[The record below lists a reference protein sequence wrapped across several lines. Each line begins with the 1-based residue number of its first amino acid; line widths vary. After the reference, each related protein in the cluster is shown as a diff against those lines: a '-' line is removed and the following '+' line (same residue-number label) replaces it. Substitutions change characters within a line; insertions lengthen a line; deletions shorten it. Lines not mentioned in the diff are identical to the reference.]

1 VSKIKK
7 VESELSIKELS
18 LEKGK
23 NFGIEELIYKGRYTQ
38 KEQSFIREAYNFA
51 LKAHENQKRFSGE
64 PFITHP
70 LEVTKL
76 LADMGFDAIMIVAA
90 LLHDTVEDTGITL
103 QEIESRFGQEVAN
116 LVDGVTKISRIKSEN
131 IKQRQAENI
140 RKMLFSMVG
149 DIRVILI
156 KLTDKLHNMRTLH
169 YLDREK
175 AQRIARETLDIY
187 APLAGR
193 LGMARI
199 KAELE
204 DLALKCLEPE
214 FYEDLKNYITQ
225 KKVGREEYIRSVENI
240 LRREFEEYGIVA
252 QIQGRAKHFYSI
264 YRKMKEKDKT
274 FDEIFDLYAIR
285 IITETVKECYE
296 VLGIVHKLWMPVR
309 DRFKDYIAVPKSNM
323 YQSLHTTVVGPQGK
337 PLEVQIRTYKMNII
351 AEEGIAAHWA
361 YKEGKRNQGN
371 IEKELTW
378 LKKLKQWKEFMD
390 NPTGFMED
398 LQKDLLQDEIYVFTP
413 KGDVVEL
420 PVGSTPIDFAYKI
433 HTEVGHHCIG
443 AKVNG
448 RIVPLRRPL
457 HSGESVEI
465 LTSKNSSPSRE
476 WLDVVH
482 TSRARHKIRVY
493 FSSFE
498 AKIGEKKD
506 EEKAKP
512 QIKGIHHAIPD
523 KILKRI
529 KEPFNNKGYGIIA
542 EGEKNVQIHIAQCC
556 NPHPGDEII
565 GYITRGKGITV
576 HCITCKNLKAIRD
589 YQKRMISVE
598 WEEKLNKIYNLEIVS
613 HDRSGLLMD
622 ISTAIANANANI
634 VELHLKATHEG
645 TVKASFRIQVR
656 DEEQVRM
663 FLKDIKLIPE
673 VISVDY
679 H

>member
-1 VSKIKK
+1 MKEKKAASKLKFK
-7 VESELSIKELS
+7 HPSSGQVLD
-18 LEKGK
+18 
-23 NFGIEELIYKGRYTQ
+23 FGIEELFQKQRYNQ
-38 KEQSFIREAYNFA
+38 EEKNFIRDAYLFA
-51 LKAHENQKRFSGE
+51 LNAHRNQKRFSGE

-76 LADMGFDAIMIVAA
+76 LAEVGFDAVMIAAA
-90 LLHDTVEDTGITL
+90 LLHDTVEDTGISL
-103 QEIESRFGQEVAN
+103 QEIKSRFGEEVAN

-156 KLTDKLHNMRTLH
+156 KLADKLHNMRTLE
-169 YLDREK
+169 YLDHSK

-204 DLALKCLEPE
+204 DLALKSLEPE
-214 FYEDLKNYITQ
+214 FYEDLKNYIIQ
-225 KKVGREEYIRSVENI
+225 KKVGREEYIHTVENI
-240 LRREFEEYGIVA
+240 LRREFKEYGIEA

-264 YRKMKEKDKT
+264 YRKMKEKEKT

-285 IITETVKECYE
+285 IITESVKECYE

-337 PLEVQIRTYKMNII
+337 PLEVQIRTDKMNII

-361 YKEGKRNQGN
+361 YKEGKRNPGG

-448 RIVPLRRPL
+448 RIVPLRRSL

-465 LTSKNSSPSRE
+465 LTSKNASPSRE
-476 WLDVVH
+476 WLDVVR
-482 TSRARHKIRVY
+482 TSRARHKIRVF
-493 FSSFE
+493 FSSLE
-498 AKIGEKKD
+498 NKTEERKD
-506 EEKAKP
+506 EEKVQAQTKGTQTQATSRAK
-512 QIKGIHHAIPD
+512 
-523 KILKRI
+523 RVR
-529 KEPFNNKGYGIIA
+529 EPIEHKVYGVIA
-542 EGEKNVQIHIAQCC
+542 EGEKNVQMHLAQCC
-556 NPHPGDEII
+556 NPHPGDEIT

-576 HCITCKNLKAIRD
+576 HCVSCKNLKAIRD
-589 YQKRMISVE
+589 YDKRKIAVE
-598 WEEKLNKIYNLEIVS
+598 WEEKLNKVYSLEIVA

-645 TVKASFRIQVR
+645 VVKASFRIQVK
-656 DEEQVRM
+656 DEQQVRM
-663 FLKDIKLIPE
+663 FMKDIKSIPE